1 MRELLAA
8 RLIPVLAAVVAVIL
22 LAPTPA
28 PGALLAPLRQAEAA
42 SIGGRADVA
51 LASLEQALY
60 FEPGYSALH
69 PLAAGLALDAGLPA
83 SALAH
88 LQTAAEVLPRDPTW
102 ICQEGLALAML
113 GSRGAALDRWGEEA
127 ETCLRRPQIVRDW
140 AQIAIADGD
149 REEALEALARW
160 REVEPAN
167 GQAHLR
173 YGLALATRDPRAAI
187 DALRIAD
194 ELSVGGSLEANRVIA
209 AILAAS
215 GEGDEAYTLASVG
228 RVLGEIGEW
237 RFAAWAF
244 REALFLNPQ
253 YTVARAY
260 YGLAL
265 DQAGGDGLIQLHLAA
280 LVSPTNPLPFFFLG
294 LHWRARGDPTAA
306 LESLTTAAGLDP
318 ENPSI
323 AAELAGALE
332 DTGEVSAALSTLAR
346 AAELAPREPG
356 FWSLLARLSFRHEV
370 EIRRVGL
377 PAARNAYV
385 LAPDDPA
392 ICDDLGYGYYLAG
405 DDILAQ
411 RFLTRAI
418 SLGPN
423 LPLTQ
428 YHYGLLL
435 VRQGETRAARAAFG
449 AAARLDPG
457 GEVGALAERASEAL
471 PSP

>member
-1 MRELLAA
+1 MRELLTA

-28 PGALLAPLRQAEAA
+28 PGALLGPLRQAEAA
-42 SIGGRADVA
+42 SAGGRPDAA
-51 LASLEQALY
+51 LESLEQALT
-60 FEPGYSALH
+60 FEPGYAALH
-69 PLAAGLALDAGLPA
+69 PLAAGLALDARRPE

-88 LQTAAEVLPRDPTW
+88 LQIAARLLPRDPYW
-102 ICQEGLALAML
+102 ICEEGLALAML
-113 GSRGAALDRWGEEA
+113 GSRGAAVDRWGTEA
-127 ETCLRRPQIVRDW
+127 ETCFRQPQIVRDW
-140 AQIAIADGD
+140 AEVAIAAGD
-149 REEALEALARW
+149 RDEALDALARW
-160 REVEPAN
+160 RELEPARA
-167 GQAHLR
+167 QAHLR
-173 YGLALATRDPRAAI
+173 YGLALATRDPRAAV

-194 ELSVGGSLEANRVIA
+194 ELSVGGSPEAVRVIA
-209 AILAAS
+209 AIQAAA

-228 RVLGEIGEW
+228 RALGALGQW
-237 RFAAWAF
+237 RFAAWGF

-253 YTVARAY
+253 YTSARAY

-265 DQAGGDGLIQLHLAA
+265 DQAGGDGLFQLQLAA
-280 LVSPTNPLPFFFLG
+280 EVSPTNPLPFFFLG
-294 LHWRARGDPTAA
+294 LHWRARGDSAA
-306 LESLTTAAGLDP
+306 AVESLTTAAGLDP

-323 AAELAGALE
+323 AAELAGSLE
-332 DTGEVSAALSTLAR
+332 DLGEISAALSGLSH

-356 FWSLLARLSFRHEV
+356 FWSLLARMSFRHEV

-385 LAPDDPA
+385 LAPADPA
-392 ICDDLGYGYYLAG
+392 VCDDLGYGYYLAG
-405 DDILAQ
+405 DDVLAR

-418 SLGPN
+418 SLGAD

-435 VRQGETRAARAAFG
+435 MRQGEIRAARAAFET
-449 AAARLDPG
+449 AARLDPG
-457 GEVGALAERASEAL
+457 GEIGTLAERASEGL